1 MNVRREFLQCKTE
14 KGGKTTEPSIN
25 NADHT
30 KKNLKAGCQMAAALQ
45 GIGIVEQNEQN
56 IEKLQNA

>member
-1 MNVRREFLQCKTE
+1 LQKKKE

-25 NADHT
+25 NANHT
-30 KKNLKAGCQMAAALQ
+30 KKNLKAGCQMAAALH

-56 IEKLQNA
+56 VEKLKNA